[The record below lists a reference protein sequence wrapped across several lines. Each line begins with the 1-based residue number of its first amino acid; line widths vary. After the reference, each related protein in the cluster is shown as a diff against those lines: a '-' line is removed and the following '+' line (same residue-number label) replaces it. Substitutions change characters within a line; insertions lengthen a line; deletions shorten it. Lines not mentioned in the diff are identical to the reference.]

1 MPGCSSQK
9 SRHARWVRR
18 MGYLAAILLASGC
31 GGSTAAPSPA
41 TLHAEVGDPVGD
53 ALADP
58 SARVSPD
65 LTHATVDV
73 SNGSITVAV
82 RFAPGAFDPASS
94 RLTVQLETDQNPST
108 GIRQAGGF
116 DVDYT
121 IDMPAFSSQTN
132 ILKAVPNAA
141 CTSIDP
147 CYVQV
152 GTVPLSVSSD
162 SMTATVPLSLLGN
175 ADGRCMFRIVAYVS
189 LAGVASSYTAD
200 AMPDMTLPPA
210 HVP

>member
-1 MPGCSSQK
+1 MPGCSSAK
-9 SRHARWVRR
+9 SRKARWTRR
-18 MGYLAAILLASGC
+18 MGYLAAVLLASGC

-73 SNGSITVAV
+73 SNGSVTVAV
-82 RFAPGAFDPASS
+82 RFAPGGFDPSTS
-94 RLTVQLETDQNPST
+94 RLTIQLDTDQNPST

-116 DVDYT
+116 GVEYT
-121 IDMPAFSSQTN
+121 IDMPAFSSQAN
-132 ILKAVPNAA
+132 VLKAVPGAA
-141 CTSIDP
+141 CTTIDP
-147 CYVQV
+147 CYVPV
-152 GTVPLSVSSD
+152 GIVPLSVSGD

-175 ADGRCMFRIVAYVS
+175 SDGRFMFRMVAYVS
-189 LAGVASSYTAD
+189 LPGVASAYTSD

>member
-1 MPGCSSQK
+1 MHEQPSPSGPRQK
-9 SRHARWVRR
+9 DQDPAPDLKAE
-18 MGYLAAILLASGC
+18 LAKLAFLLWGADLLARKDKYYYSV
-31 GGSTAAPSPA
+31 TPEQ
-41 TLHAEVGDPVGD
+41 LQ
-53 ALADP
+53 ALP
-58 SARVSPD
+58 ESAR
-65 LTHATVDV
+65 
-73 SNGSITVAV
+73 
-82 RFAPGAFDPASS
+82 
-94 RLTVQLETDQNPST
+94 
-108 GIRQAGGF
+108 GGF

-121 IDMPAFSSQTN
+121 IDMPAFSSQAN